1 MSNNQVSRHP
11 KNLLIIQAH
20 PDDAEAWCAGTLALL
35 ADRGWKITIATMT
48 AGGMGSYSMSERET
62 VSVRQKEAA
71 AAAGAIDADYYC
83 FNRRDGY
90 LFDDEAIRIEVVTLI
105 RRVKA
110 GVVIT
115 HPPFDYHNDH
125 RITHDIVDAAT
136 MVSTLPNVPSDEDP
150 LLWTPVFYHEMP
162 MNLTDFLGNPVP
174 EPHFFM
180 DISGKPMEKKMEMLT
195 HHKSQQN
202 LMRQMMGMEDFFGE
216 MKRFNAEL
224 GDMIG
229 VEHAECYWQHLGGGF
244 PREPIIQDELSELI
258 HHRKGYTHE
267 HD

>member
-1 MSNNQVSRHP
+1 MCQIP

-35 ADRGWKITIATMT
+35 AERGWKITIATMT
-48 AGGMGSYSMSERET
+48 AGGMGSFTMNERDT
-62 VSVRQKEAA
+62 VRVRQEEAA
-71 AAAGAIDADYYC
+71 AAAAELNADYYC

-90 LFDDEAIRIEVVTLI
+90 LFDSEAIRIEVVTLI
-105 RRVKA
+105 RRVNA

-125 RITHDIVDAAT
+125 RITHDIVDAAI
-136 MVSTLPNVPSDEDP
+136 MVSSLPNIPSDEGP
-150 LLWTPVFYHEMP
+150 LPRTPVFYHEMP

-174 EPHFFM
+174 EPHFF
-180 DISGKPMEKKMEMLT
+180 INITGSPMVKKMKMLT
-195 HHKSQQN
+195 HHKSQQD
-202 LMRQMMGMEDFFGE
+202 LMRQMMGMDNFFGE

-224 GDMIG
+224 GKMVG

-244 PREPIIQDELSELI
+244 PRESVIQDELTEFI
-258 HHRKGYTHE
+258 KHRI
-267 HD
+267 